1 MKDCDAFRRL
11 ISPFLDGELVGEDR
25 AAFEEH
31 VASCASCRASLSDER
46 AVVVAVKAALPLY
59 EAPDRLRGAVT
70 GILSARPARRPRWRA
85 PLAAGL
91 AAAAVVGTVWL
102 ARSHAPVSV
111 EAEPASEFAS
121 LAARTHLRYTQS
133 QLPLEVSSQS
143 ADEVSSWFAGRVPFR
158 LALPDY
164 PVGPGESKPYQLAGG
179 RLISFKND
187 EAAFVAYRMEDRPIS
202 LLITSAS
209 LVRPTGR
216 RRGRVREPALPHRIG
231 GRAQGHHLDRQRAH
245 LRPGLGPGRRGRA
258 VMPGVPWL
266 AGRKAK
272 GRATG
277 ASADQRLKPQRARR
291 AWNRGSAR

>member
-11 ISPFLDGELVGEDR
+11 ISPFLDGELGGEDR

-59 EAPDRLRGAVT
+59 EAPDRLREAVT

-102 ARSHAPVSV
+102 KRSHAPVSV

-133 QLPLEVSSQS
+133 QLPLEVSSHRPE
-143 ADEVSSWFAGRVPFR
+143 EVSRWFAGRVPFR

-187 EAAFVAYRMEDRPIS
+187 SAAFVAYRMEDRPIS

-209 LVRPTGR
+209 LVRPSGGDVVASGNLSFHIESVDGLKVITWTDSGLTYALASDLDVEGARSCLVCHGSPDER
-216 RRGRVREPALPHRIG
+216 RKVEPLA
-231 GRAQGHHLDRQRAH
+231 RAPLSD
-245 LRPGLGPGRRGRA
+245 
-258 VMPGVPWL
+258 
-266 AGRKAK
+266 
-272 GRATG
+272 
-277 ASADQRLKPQRARR
+277 
-291 AWNRGSAR
+291 